1 MPTLVLKVVVAMVTT
16 ATLNTVKFITR
27 GNSNNVDNDS
37 HEHDE
42 DHEPEKDCIKK
53 KENNDHQQ
61 HCHCQHTL
69 QRSAPQLHG
78 VNGLTAVRGRFLSNR
93 VKNAAGAPQ
102 AGKGLGLGCFRV

>member
-1 MPTLVLKVVVAMVTT
+1 MMPTLVLKVVVAMVTT

-53 KENNDHQQ
+53 TSEV
-61 HCHCQHTL
+61 
-69 QRSAPQLHG
+69 G
-78 VNGLTAVRGRFLSNR
+78 
-93 VKNAAGAPQ
+93 AAAAWSEWRDGGARTVF
-102 AGKGLGLGCFRV
+102 K